1 MASRKLF
8 PVRFEISPG
17 DIAATPKTRFRFIQ
31 RSFTA
36 ARDGWALDNVRILRY
51 LPDDWAVQA
60 GFLANVQYTLKWMQ
74 RAQCCFDT
82 DWCETRLTLKEM
94 DECDSLFEWYG
105 GRHYFIRGAEL
116 YVVICVFSEFVQMGI
131 HVWV

>member
-51 LPDDWAVQA
+51 LPDDWAA
-60 GFLANVQYTLKWMQ
+60 GRIPLPMLIHTKCDAA
-74 RAQCCFDT
+74 RAM
-82 DWCETRLTLKEM
+82 LL
-94 DECDSLFEWYG
+94 
-105 GRHYFIRGAEL
+105 
-116 YVVICVFSEFVQMGI
+116 
-131 HVWV
+131 